1 MANEKKNEKMTK
13 AVAFQMAISA
23 LETSTDPKAS
33 EAIEKIAKEIE
44 NLAKKKSGNGKPTKK
59 QEANSA
65 LAEQVAVY
73 MASHPNQ
80 MFTVTEL
87 VKGVPGLPA
96 DMSTQKMT
104 PLLTALVN
112 ENKVSKSK
120 DKGKSMYQWVATATA
135 DFEDEDEAEFED
147 EE

>member
-13 AVAFQMAISA
+13 AVAFQMAITA
-23 LETSTDPKAS
+23 LENSTDPKAS
-33 EAIEKIAKEIE
+33 EAVEKIRKEIE

-112 ENKVSKSK
+112 EGYVAKTKE
-120 DKGKSMYQWVATATA
+120 KGKSLYQWVAPDAPS
-135 DFEDEDEAEFED
+135 EDES

>member
-23 LETSTDPKAS
+23 LENSTDPKAS
-33 EAIEKIAKEIE
+33 EAVEKIRKEIE

-65 LAEQVAVY
+65 LAEQVAIY
-73 MASHPNQ
+73 MASHPTQ

-135 DFEDEDEAEFED
+135 DDEDEYED

>member
-1 MANEKKNEKMTK
+1 MANEKKMTK
-13 AVAFQMAISA
+13 AVAFELAIKA
-23 LETSTDPKAS
+23 LNAS
-33 EAIEKIAKEIE
+33 GLPDAPEAVEKISKEIA

-96 DMSTQKMT
+96 EMSTQKMT

-112 ENKVSKSK
+112 ENRVSKSK

-135 DFEDEDEAEFED
+135 DYEDEDEYED

>member
-1 MANEKKNEKMTK
+1 MAKNEKMTK

-44 NLAKKKSGNGKPTKK
+44 NLAKKKSGNGTPTKK

-65 LAEQVAVY
+65 LAEQVADH
-73 MASHPNQ
+73 MAENPARLW
-80 MFTVTEL
+80 TVTEL
-87 VKGVPGLPA
+87 VKEVPNMPA
-96 DMSTQKMT
+96 DMSTQRMT
-104 PLLTALVN
+104 PLLTTLVN
-112 ENKVSKSK
+112 EGYVAKTKE
-120 DKGKSMYQWVATATA
+120 KGKSLYQWVAVATPEG
-135 DFEDEDEAEFED
+135 EDES

>member
-73 MASHPNQ
+73 MASHPDQ
-80 MFTVTEL
+80 VFTVTEL

-96 DMSTQKMT
+96 EMSTQKMT
-104 PLLTALVN
+104 PLLTALV
-112 ENKVSKSK
+112 EAGRVSKSK
-120 DKGKSMYQWVATATA
+120 DKGKSYYKWVATVTPS
-135 DFEDEDEAEFED
+135 EDEDEFED

>member
-1 MANEKKNEKMTK
+1 MENAKKMTK
-13 AVAFQMAISA
+13 AVAFELAIQA
-23 LETSTDPKAS
+23 LNAS
-33 EAIEKIAKEIE
+33 DLPDAPEAVAKIAKEIE

-96 DMSTQKMT
+96 EMSTQKMT

-112 ENKVSKSK
+112 ENRVSKSK

-135 DFEDEDEAEFED
+135 DDEDEFED

>member
-1 MANEKKNEKMTK
+1 MAKNEKMTK

-65 LAEQVAVY
+65 LAEQVADH
-73 MASHPNQ
+73 MAENPARLW
-80 MFTVTEL
+80 TVTEL
-87 VKGVPGLPA
+87 VKEVPNMPA
-96 DMSTQKMT
+96 DMSTQRMT

-112 ENKVSKSK
+112 EGYVAKTKE
-120 DKGKSMYQWVATATA
+120 KGKSLYQWVAVATPEG
-135 DFEDEDEAEFED
+135 EDEV

>member
-23 LETSTDPKAS
+23 LENSTDPKAT
-33 EAIEKIAKEIE
+33 EAIEKIAKEIA

-65 LAEQVAVY
+65 LAEQVGVY

-112 ENKVSKSK
+112 DGSVSKSK
-120 DKGKSMYQWVATATA
+120 DKGKSYYKWAVADATPT
-135 DFEDEDEAEFED
+135 EDEDEYED

>member
-1 MANEKKNEKMTK
+1 MAKNEKMTK

-59 QEANSA
+59 QEANSE
-65 LAEQVAVY
+65 LAEQVADH
-73 MASHPNQ
+73 MAENPARLW
-80 MFTVTEL
+80 TVTEL
-87 VKGVPGLPA
+87 VKEVPNMPA
-96 DMSTQKMT
+96 DMSTQRMT
-104 PLLTALVN
+104 PLLTTLVN
-112 ENKVSKSK
+112 EGYVAKTKE
-120 DKGKSMYQWVATATA
+120 KGKSLYQWVAVATPEG
-135 DFEDEDEAEFED
+135 EDES

>member
-1 MANEKKNEKMTK
+1 MAKNEKMTK

-44 NLAKKKSGNGKPTKK
+44 NLAKKKSGNGTPTKK
-59 QEANSA
+59 QVANA
-65 LAEQVAVY
+65 GLAEQVADH
-73 MASHPNQ
+73 MAENPARLW
-80 MFTVTEL
+80 TVTEL
-87 VKGVPGLPA
+87 VKEVPNMPA
-96 DMSTQKMT
+96 DMSTQRMT

-112 ENKVSKSK
+112 EGYVAKTKE
-120 DKGKSMYQWVATATA
+120 KGKSLYQWVVADATPT
-135 DFEDEDEAEFED
+135 EDEDEYED

>member
-1 MANEKKNEKMTK
+1 MANEKKMTK
-13 AVAFQMAISA
+13 AVAFELAIKA
-23 LETSTDPKAS
+23 LNESELPDAS
-33 EAIEKIAKEIE
+33 EAVEKIRKEIE
-44 NLAKKKSGNGKPTKK
+44 NLAKKKSSNGKPTKK

-96 DMSTQKMT
+96 DMSTQRMT

-112 ENKVSKSK
+112 DGSVSKSK
-120 DKGKSMYQWVATATA
+120 DKGKSYYKWVVADATPT
-135 DFEDEDEAEFED
+135 EDEDEYED

>member
-1 MANEKKNEKMTK
+1 MAKNEKMTK

-23 LETSTDPKAS
+23 LETSTDPKAP

-44 NLAKKKSGNGKPTKK
+44 NLAKKKSGNGTPTKK
-59 QEANSA
+59 QVANA
-65 LAEQVAVY
+65 GLAEQVADH
-73 MASHPNQ
+73 MAENPARLW
-80 MFTVTEL
+80 TVTEL
-87 VKGVPGLPA
+87 VKEVPNMPV

-112 ENKVSKSK
+112 EGYVAKTKE
-120 DKGKSMYQWVATATA
+120 KGKSLYQWVATATP
-135 DFEDEDEAEFED
+135 EDEDES

>member
-23 LETSTDPKAS
+23 LETSTDPKAP

-44 NLAKKKSGNGKPTKK
+44 NLAKKKSGNGTPTKK

-73 MASHPNQ
+73 MASHPTQ

-104 PLLTALVN
+104 PLLTALV
-112 ENKVSKSK
+112 KDGSVSKSK
-120 DKGKSMYQWVATATA
+120 DKGKSYYKWVVADATPT
-135 DFEDEDEAEFED
+135 EDEDEYED

>member
-13 AVAFQMAISA
+13 AVAFQMAITA
-23 LETSTDPKAS
+23 LENSTDPKAS
-33 EAIEKIAKEIE
+33 EAVEKIRKEIE

-87 VKGVPGLPA
+87 IKGVPGLPA
-96 DMSTQKMT
+96 DMSTQRMT
-104 PLLTALVN
+104 PLLTPLVN
-112 ENKVSKSK
+112 EGYVAKTKE
-120 DKGKSMYQWVATATA
+120 KGKSLYQWVAPATPSEG
-135 DFEDEDEAEFED
+135 EDES

>member
-1 MANEKKNEKMTK
+1 MAKNEKMTK

-59 QEANSA
+59 QVANA
-65 LAEQVAVY
+65 GLAEQVADH
-73 MASHPNQ
+73 MAENPARLW
-80 MFTVTEL
+80 TVTEL
-87 VKGVPGLPA
+87 VKEVPGLPA

-112 ENKVSKSK
+112 DGSVSKSK
-120 DKGKSMYQWVATATA
+120 DKGKSYYKWVVADATPT
-135 DFEDEDEAEFED
+135 EDEDEDEYED